1 MGWEVFEP
9 RGRELDGTR
18 NDGRNDEFEDG
29 ADQLR
34 LGQDVRF
41 VLVVV
46 GGGAVRVGREIA
58 RRHLR
63 YLETVAVNCDAR
75 VQELEEF
82 DRRVYLGP
90 QTAPE
95 DGTGGSPAV
104 GGRLARAA
112 EPALDRLLEGATF
125 VTVVASLGG
134 GSGTGALPFVLEAA
148 SRAAEFV
155 SVFAIKPFECE
166 GDRRAVADRALAR
179 LHFLEGFVEK
189 QESRHGALQVLDNE
203 ALLKHDRRLPLNRL
217 AHHWA
222 ELITGHIEHSF
233 VRPIEAAIEARR
245 LERVVE
251 AEPVRL
257 APPTLPGPTPL
268 SPAEP
273 PGVPMPLAPHMEL
286 GGTDAELTFET
297 FLPPGGTG
305 GL

>member
-1 MGWEVFEP
+1 MFEP
-9 RGRELDGTR
+9 RGRELDA
-18 NDGRNDEFEDG
+18 GRNEGRSEEFDDG
-29 ADQLR
+29 PEMLR

-90 QTAPE
+90 ETAPE

-112 EPALDRLLEGATF
+112 EPALDRILDGATF

-134 GSGTGALPFVLEAA
+134 GSGTGALPSVLEAA
-148 SRAAEFV
+148 SRSAEFV

-189 QESRHGALQVLDNE
+189 QESRRGTLQVLDNE
-203 ALLKHDRRLPLNRL
+203 SLLRRDRRLPLNRL
-217 AHHWA
+217 AQHWA
-222 ELITGHIEHSF
+222 ELIATHIEQSF
-233 VRPIEAAIEARR
+233 VTPIEAALEARR
-245 LERVVE
+245 LER
-251 AEPVRL
+251 ALEPDPMHL
-257 APPTLPGPTPL
+257 PLPGPPSPTPL
-268 SPAEP
+268 SPVDPAGP
-273 PGVPMPLAPHMEL
+273 PMPLAPHMDL

-297 FLPPGGTG
+297 FLRPDGTG
-305 GL
+305 NL